1 MYKKYFLIVLS
12 ILVLLPGV
20 SFSEE
25 EYVVKRVIDG
35 DTLLLDNGERVGL
48 LGVYAP
54 VNRPH
59 RSIETV
65 RQRYEK
71 ASAFVRSLVKSGD
84 RIRLEYDWQRED
96 EYGRILSYVFLEDG
110 TFLNEEV
117 IKQGYGQAYT
127 RFPCKY
133 IDNLRRYERE
143 ARLHKRGLWG
153 EDLEY
158 GN

>member
-1 MYKKYFLIVLS
+1 MYKKYFLIALA

-25 EYVVKRVIDG
+25 KYMVKRVIDG

-48 LGVYAP
+48 IGVYAP

-59 RSIETV
+59 SSIEIV
-65 RQRYEK
+65 RHRYEK
-71 ASAFVRSLVKSGD
+71 ASAFVRSLVKPGD

-96 EYGRILSYVFLEDG
+96 EYGRILAYVFLGDG

-117 IKQGYGQAYT
+117 IKQGYGQVYT

-133 IDNLRRYERE
+133 TDDFRRYERE
-143 ARLHKRGLWG
+143 ARLHKIGLWG
-153 EDLEY
+153 EGSEY

>member
-1 MYKKYFLIVLS
+1 MYKKYFLIVLA

-59 RSIETV
+59 SSIETV

-71 ASAFVRSLVKSGD
+71 ASAFVRSLVKPGD

-96 EYGRILSYVFLEDG
+96 EYGRILAYVFLGDG

-117 IKQGYGQAYT
+117 IRQGYGQVYT

-133 IDNLRRYERE
+133 SDDFRRYERE

-153 EDLEY
+153 EGPEY

>member
-1 MYKKYFLIVLS
+1 MYKKYLLIVLA

-20 SFSEE
+20 SFSKE

-59 RSIETV
+59 NSIEIV

-71 ASAFVRSLVKSGD
+71 ALAFVRSLVKSGD

-96 EYGRILSYVFLEDG
+96 EYGRILAYVFLEDG

-117 IKQGYGQAYT
+117 IKQGYGQVYT

-133 IDNLRRYERE
+133 TDDFRRHERE

-153 EDLEY
+153 ESPEY

>member
-1 MYKKYFLIVLS
+1 MYKKYFLIALA

-25 EYVVKRVIDG
+25 KYMVKRVIDG

-48 LGVYAP
+48 IGVYAP
-54 VNRPH
+54 VNRP
-59 RSIETV
+59 RSSIEIV
-65 RQRYEK
+65 RHRYEK
-71 ASAFVRSLVKSGD
+71 ASAFVRSLVKPGD

-96 EYGRILSYVFLEDG
+96 EYGRILAYVFLGDG

-117 IKQGYGQAYT
+117 IKQGYGQVYT

-133 IDNLRRYERE
+133 TDDFRRYERE
-143 ARLHKRGLWG
+143 AKLHKRGLWG
-153 EDLEY
+153 EGSEY